1 MSDKMIRLRP
11 LASETLILSMVKL
24 SWPFSSVLETILGM
38 YLLDAE
44 AEWNGADD
52 AEDIMR

>member
-1 MSDKMIRLRP
+1 MIRLSP

-44 AEWNGADD
+44 AEWNGAEAA
-52 AEDIMR
+52 AEDADAADI